1 MIAMMTKRQAF
12 YKSHKWEKFIS
23 ALRLERMQPDGTL
36 LCEHCGKPIVS
47 KYDCIGHHVTELTD
61 ENVNDVTI
69 ALNPENVQLIHFQ
82 CHNEIHKRFGF
93 RREKKVFIVWGAPCS
108 GKSSWVDTIAES
120 DDLILDIDRLWSAV
134 RAGTCGRYD
143 KPSELK
149 ANVFALRDCLLDDIR
164 VRRGKWS
171 NAYIIGGYPLDGE
184 RERLADLVGADRLIF
199 IDADQQTC
207 EARAAEKS
215 PEWIEYVREWFSR
228 YHPPVE

>member
-12 YKSHKWEKFIS
+12 YKSHKWEKFIN
-23 ALRLERMQPDGTL
+23 ALRMERMQSDGTI

-61 ENVNDVTI
+61 DNVDDVMI
-69 ALNPENVQLIHFQ
+69 SLNPENVQLIHFR

-108 GKSSWVDTIAES
+108 GKSTWVNSVAEPN
-120 DDLILDIDRLWSAV
+120 DLILDIDRLWGAV
-134 RAGTCGRYD
+134 RAGTCGQYD

-149 ANVFALRDCLLDDIR
+149 ANVFALRDCLIDDIR

-171 NAYIIGGYPLDGE
+171 NAYIIGGYPLNGE

-207 EARAAEKS
+207 EARAVKKS
-215 PEWIEYVREWFSR
+215 TEWIGYVQEWFSR